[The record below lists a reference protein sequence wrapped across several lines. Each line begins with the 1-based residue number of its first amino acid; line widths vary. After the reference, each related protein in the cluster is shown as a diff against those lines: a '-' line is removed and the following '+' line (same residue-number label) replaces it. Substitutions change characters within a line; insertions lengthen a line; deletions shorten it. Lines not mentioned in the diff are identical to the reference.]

1 MRFPN
6 LSKRFTRYVFI
17 LVLVC
22 LLTLSAPF
30 LTFWQAWGQRSPE
43 VLSQGLGSPLI
54 DPYLVS
60 GRFAD
65 GEKAMLARL
74 SSKPEDDK
82 ARFGLGTI
90 QLMQGVEHLM
100 QSLFRYGLRD
110 NAISSVFPI
119 LRLPVPTNPKPE
131 TLSYDRLQTIFQTW
145 VTDLAKVQ
153 ATLEPIKDANVKL
166 PLRLGM
172 IRLDFDGDG
181 KADEQESLWKVFTKI
196 TGANITAKDAQQFLI
211 AFDAGDALW
220 LQGYSHVLGAF
231 GEFLLAHDRHEIFEA
246 CAHLFFAKVDTP
258 HKFLLEGQNLADFGG
273 GFDLTDAIAAIHLM
287 RFSVVEPLRMTTVLN
302 HLKAV
307 TQLSRKSWQAI
318 MAETDNDHEW
328 LPNAKQTGVI
338 PDVAVT
344 QEMIDGWLGFL
355 NEADALMSGDRL
367 IPFWRTKDKRLG
379 INLNRVF
386 TEPRQMDMVL
396 WVQGTAATPYLEKGK
411 ITDFQVWNR
420 LFNVFG
426 GNLFSF
432 AAWFN

>member
-6 LSKRFTRYVFI
+6 LSMRFTRYVFI

-30 LTFWQAWGQRSPE
+30 LTFWQAWGQRSPLT
-43 VLSQGLGSPLI
+43 LSQGLGSPLL

-60 GRFAD
+60 GQFAD

-74 SSKPEDDK
+74 SRKPEDDK

-90 QLMQGVEHLM
+90 QLMQAIEHLM
-100 QSLFRYGLRD
+100 QSLFRYGLKD
-110 NAISSVFPI
+110 NAFSAVFPI
-119 LRLPVPTNPKPE
+119 LRLPVPVNPKPE
-131 TLSYDRLQTIFQTW
+131 VLSYDRLETILQTW
-145 VTDLAKVQ
+145 ITDLAKVQ

-172 IRLDFDGDG
+172 VKLDFDGNG
-181 KADEQESLWKVFTKI
+181 KAEESESLWKVFAKV
-196 TGANITAKDAQQFLI
+196 TGANITEKDAQQFLI

-220 LQGYSHVLGAF
+220 LQGYTHVLRAF
-231 GEFLLAHDRHEIFEA
+231 GEFLLAYDRYEIFEA
-246 CAHLFFAKVDTP
+246 CAHMFFPKVDTP
-258 HKFLLEGQNLADFGG
+258 HKFLLEGQRLVDIGNGIDLA
-273 GFDLTDAIAAIHLM
+273 DAIAAIHLM
-287 RFSVVEPLRMTTVLN
+287 RFPVTEPLRMTTVLN

-318 MAETDNDHEW
+318 VAETDNDHEW
-328 LPNAKQTGVI
+328 LPNAKQTGII
-338 PDVAVT
+338 PDVRIT
-344 QEMIDGWLGFL
+344 QEMIDSWQSFL
-355 NEADALMSGDRL
+355 NEADTLLSGERL
-367 IPFWRTKDKRLG
+367 IPFWRSKDKKLG

-386 TEPRQMDMVL
+386 TEPRQMDIVL
-396 WVQGTAATPYLEKGK
+396 WFQGTAATPYLEKGK

-426 GNLFSF
+426 GDFFSF